1 MEHKPLARTVMSR
14 WRHARVL
21 GLGDRATPSSFTPG
35 LCLTENDPIVDIEM
49 APFTIHHD
57 STELPA
63 TLKVS
68 ARGPWSF
75 PFDEDDIP
83 TYSGVEG
90 HTLPPSLQQADSG
103 KGQSTGPLL
112 PVSWQRLVHDVALLN
127 AELSPEI
134 VVIQDAIQLAGHAGR
149 LVQTIHL
156 IRERFPAALLWAP
169 GIGGPDNCA
178 VLSWFGLDLF
188 DLRRSQQAA
197 SQGVLLSRDGPRLVD
212 ETCNESADMDSQME
226 EWRAALSATRSAIRS
241 GTLRELVEKQS
252 LNSPRLVEHLRR
264 HDALITQSAPLSMH
278 VEKSQR
284 FRCHSPVSREDPIVQ
299 DWIYRMENEYM
310 PDEIHRKTLVLL
322 PCSARKPY
330 SSSQSHRFFRSAIRD
345 RTVHQVMVTSPL
357 GLVPRELEEQW
368 PAAHYDVPVTGDW
381 DDDEL
386 ATIRRM
392 VEGLVERVGYTTV
405 INHSG
410 IDFEIET
417 IDTRPDGV
425 GASSKA
431 ACDVLRSAVES
442 VSSNSISEK
451 KYLRHA
457 FASLS
462 RWQFGTDAWLEGLRV
477 GGKPPRWML
486 MKDKQQMAQWHPDSG
501 RFSFTKSILPVLRET
516 ETLREVEIGGDAP
529 WKGDIFP
536 AMVISAPDD
545 LKIGEEILIIR
556 DGELLGSA
564 RCKAAGWE
572 WKGGLGRL
580 AKSQHRL

>member
-1 MEHKPLARTVMSR
+1 
-14 WRHARVL
+14 
-21 GLGDRATPSSFTPG
+21 
-35 LCLTENDPIVDIEM
+35 
-49 APFTIHHD
+49 
-57 STELPA
+57 
-63 TLKVS
+63 
-68 ARGPWSF
+68 
-75 PFDEDDIP
+75 
-83 TYSGVEG
+83 
-90 HTLPPSLQQADSG
+90 
-103 KGQSTGPLL
+103 
-112 PVSWQRLVHDVALLN
+112 
-127 AELSPEI
+127 
-134 VVIQDAIQLAGHAGR
+134 
-149 LVQTIHL
+149 
-156 IRERFPAALLWAP
+156 
-169 GIGGPDNCA
+169 
-178 VLSWFGLDLF
+178 
-188 DLRRSQQAA
+188 
-197 SQGVLLSRDGPRLVD
+197 
-212 ETCNESADMDSQME
+212 
-226 EWRAALSATRSAIRS
+226 
-241 GTLRELVEKQS
+241 
-252 LNSPRLVEHLRR
+252 
-264 HDALITQSAPLSMH
+264 
-278 VEKSQR
+278 
-284 FRCHSPVSREDPIVQ
+284 
-299 DWIYRMENEYM
+299 
-310 PDEIHRKTLVLL
+310 
-322 PCSARKPY
+322 
-330 SSSQSHRFFRSAIRD
+330 
-345 RTVHQVMVTSPL
+345 MVTSPL

>member
-1 MEHKPLARTVMSR
+1 MEHKPLARTVLAR
-14 WRHARVL
+14 WRHARL
-21 GLGDRATPSSFTPG
+21 IGLGDRAAPSSFTPG
-35 LCLTENDPIVDIEM
+35 LCLTENDPQDGVEV
-49 APFTIHHD
+49 APFIVKHD
-57 STELPA
+57 SSVLPA
-63 TLKVS
+63 TLS
-68 ARGPWSF
+68 IHARGPWAF
-75 PFDEDDIP
+75 PFTESDIP

-90 HTLPPSLQQADSG
+90 HTLPPSLQEADSG
-103 KGQSTGPLL
+103 QGQSTGPLL
-112 PVSWQRLVHDVALLN
+112 PVSWQRLVHDATLLD
-127 AELSPEI
+127 ADLSPEI
-134 VVIQDAIQLAGHAGR
+134 VVIQDAVQLAGHPGR

-156 IRERFPAALLWAP
+156 IRERFPGALLWAP
-169 GIGGPDNCA
+169 GLGGPDNCA

-188 DLRRSQQAA
+188 DLRRSQQASA
-197 SQGVLLSRDGPRLVD
+197 QGVLLSRDGPRMVD
-212 ETCNESADMDSQME
+212 ETCNESATMEMQMD
-226 EWRAALSATRSAIRS
+226 EWRASLSATRAAIRG

-264 HDALITQSAPLSMH
+264 HDALMSENAPLSMH

-284 FRCHSPVSREDPIVQ
+284 FRCHSPVSRQDPVVN
-299 DWIYRMENEYM
+299 DWIRRMETEYM
-310 PDEIHRKTLVLL
+310 PDEIHRDTLVLL

-330 SSSQSHRFFRSAIRD
+330 SSSQSHRFFRFAIRD
-345 RTVHQVMVTSPL
+345 RAVHQVIVTSPL

-392 VEGLVERVGYTTV
+392 TKGLVDRVGYKTV

-410 IDFEIET
+410 IEFDFET
-417 IDTRPDGV
+417 IDTRPEGV

-442 VSSNSISEK
+442 VSGKSMSEK
-451 KYLRHA
+451 QYLRHA
-457 FASLS
+457 FASIS

-486 MKDKQQMAQWHPDSG
+486 MDGKQQMAQWHPDSG
-501 RFSFTKSILPVLRET
+501 RFSFTKSILPILRKT
-516 ETLREVEIGGDAP
+516 QTLREVEIGGDAP

-556 DGELLGSA
+556 GGELLGSA

-572 WKGGLGRL
+572 WKGGIGRL